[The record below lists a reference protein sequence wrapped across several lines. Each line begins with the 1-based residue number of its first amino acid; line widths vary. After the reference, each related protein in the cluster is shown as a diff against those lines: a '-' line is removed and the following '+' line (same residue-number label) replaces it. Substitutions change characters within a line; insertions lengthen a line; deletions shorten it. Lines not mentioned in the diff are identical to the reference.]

1 MDIRSELNGRYS
13 TWLELAVA
21 PSWRLGRVQV
31 QIHALRGGRDCCL
44 GITVDGRWLCA
55 NDGRLTVFGTRD
67 SALRFL
73 SLLHIERIEE
83 GEASDVLA
91 RCGCHSVQCLRLGR
105 RGLGCCEGKEA
116 CELGGQPLAIQRAWP
131 QSAPV
136 RADFMS

>member
-1 MDIRSELNGRYS
+1 MDIRSEVNGRYS

-21 PSWRLGRVQV
+21 PRWRLDRVQV
-31 QIHALRGGRDCCL
+31 QLHPLQGGRDHCL

-73 SLLHIERIEE
+73 SLLHIEGVGE
-83 GEASDVLA
+83 GDASDLLA
-91 RCGCHSVQCLRLGR
+91 RCGCHSAQCLRLGR

-116 CELGGQPLAIQRAWP
+116 CELGGLPRAVQRAWP
-131 QSAPV
+131 QSVPV
-136 RADFMS
+136 RVDFMS